1 MSAPPT
7 PPDRISQLNSHAPR
21 PGGNFVL
28 YWMIAA
34 RRPRWNFALQ
44 RAVQVATELDRPLL
58 VLEPLRAGYRWA
70 SDRQHAFV
78 LQGMA
83 SNREAFEGSGATYR
97 AYVEPEHGAGSG
109 LVEALAEGACA
120 IVTDD
125 WPCFFL
131 PRMTAA
137 LAERVEVAVEAV
149 DSNGIYP
156 MHSTDRVFTTAASF
170 RRHLQK
176 NLYEPLQQF
185 PVENPLDG
193 ASLPRLS
200 DLPARIDERWP
211 EPSDTLLAGTA
222 EALADLP
229 IDHTVTPVAD
239 RPGGWRAGRAH
250 LAAWIESGFARY
262 HESRNDPVDE
272 VASGLSPWLH
282 YGHIG
287 AHEVFTAVAKHDG
300 WAPDD
305 VADVASGSRE
315 GWWGMSPAAEA
326 FMDELI
332 TWREIGFNRCALTDD
347 FDRFESLPNFARE
360 TLETHAG
367 DPREHLYQLEAFERA
382 ETHDELW
389 NAAQTQLVRTGR
401 IHNYLRML
409 WGKKVLEWTATP
421 REALDVLIELNN
433 KYALDGRDPNSYSGI
448 FWTLGRYDR
457 AWGPERPVFGK
468 IRFMSSDNTRRKLKV
483 GAYLEQHAP
492 GRLFS

>member
-1 MSAPPT
+1 MSAQVPQN
-7 PPDRISQLNSHAPR
+7 RITSLNGR
-21 PGGNFVL
+21 PIRAEGEFVL
-28 YWMIAA
+28 YWMIAN

-44 RAVQVATELDRPLL
+44 RAVELAAETDRPLL

-70 SDRQHAFV
+70 SDRHHAFV

-83 SNREAFEGSGATYR
+83 ANRKAFAGTRATYR
-97 AYVEPEHGAGSG
+97 AYVEPEHGAGAG
-109 LVEALAEGACA
+109 LVESLAARACA
-120 IVTDD
+120 VVTDD

-137 LAERVEVAVEAV
+137 LAGRVDVATEAI

-156 MHSTDRVFTTAASF
+156 QRSTDRVFTTAASF

-176 NLYEPLQQF
+176 NLYQPLQRF
-185 PVENPLDG
+185 PLEDPLAD
-193 ASLPRLS
+193 AKLPRLGS
-200 DLPARIDERWP
+200 LPAELDASWP
-211 EPSDTLLAGTA
+211 EPSEALLSGSA
-222 EALADLP
+222 EALAELP
-229 IDHTVTPVAD
+229 IDHGVTPVDD
-239 RPGGWRAGRAH
+239 RPGGWRAGRER
-250 LAAWIESGFARY
+250 LAAWLESGFARY

-282 YGHIG
+282 FGHLS
-287 AHEVFTAVAKHDG
+287 AHEVFAAIARREK
-300 WAPDD
+300 WSPDD
-305 VADVASGSRE
+305 AADVASGSRE
-315 GWWGMSPAAEA
+315 GWWGMSPPAES
-326 FMDELI
+326 FLDELI
-332 TWREIGFNRCALTDD
+332 TWREIGFNRCTLTDD
-347 FDRFESLPNFARE
+347 YDRFESLPAFARE
-360 TLETHAG
+360 TLEEHTS
-367 DPREHLYQLEAFERA
+367 DPREHLYGLETFERA

-483 GAYLEQHAP
+483 GAYLEQHGP
-492 GRLFS
+492 GQLFN